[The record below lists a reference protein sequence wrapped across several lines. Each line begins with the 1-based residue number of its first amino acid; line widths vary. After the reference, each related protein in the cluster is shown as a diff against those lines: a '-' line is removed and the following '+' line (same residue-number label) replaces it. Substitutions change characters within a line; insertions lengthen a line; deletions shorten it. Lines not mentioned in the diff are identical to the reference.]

1 MLRPFITLH
10 ISHTNQWMSSD
21 FTGKTVPTGRHVIYS
36 KNHSIDTMLYR
47 SLSSF
52 CCRPGA
58 GFRTTTGVHLHT
70 GFKNVASLWPVCCP
84 RPLETE
90 AGEDGVPGNPLTAS
104 VLHKHVQLC
113 RFSHGKKIITRR
125 YWKIQSVSELGRFS
139 LFAVKLIISTRSPG
153 SICAAIREREMLYS
167 APLISN
173 GRGG

>member
-1 MLRPFITLH
+1 
-10 ISHTNQWMSSD
+10 MSSD
-21 FTGKTVPTGRHVIYS
+21 ITGKTVPTGRRVIHS

-113 RFSHGKKIITRR
+113 RFSHGKKLLPGGIEKSSQSANLCRQTDDQHMITWINLCCHQWELNALFCTFNFKWTRR
-125 YWKIQSVSELGRFS
+125 
-139 LFAVKLIISTRSPG
+139 II
-153 SICAAIREREMLYS
+153 
-167 APLISN
+167 
-173 GRGG
+173 